1 MFFNT
6 LTSERAV
13 KLAPPRRVKL
23 VAMALLFIALSL
35 VGFASF
41 ALVPDTFAAL
51 SGIVVSYP
59 KYIRLTNAALALIC
73 ATFLLWP
80 REGGRLVGHWNEYVG
95 LAFFIFFV
103 QYGCRSL
110 ALLVEPA
117 RTPDLYLVVE
127 RVTTLVVFLCSF
139 ANNLLFLAA
148 ARTLLNKN
156 RRPQTVAPQPGNL
169 MPKTKLRRRWAMFK
183 TELRRRW
190 AMFRNALPE
199 WRWPAWAA
207 LVLLTCALP
216 LIEDWFYLHLLWVR
230 IPDAIFS
237 TYCLSWFAYAVWL
250 SFSVRGLRWLAWMAF
265 VVVLAYAAGQH
276 IFAINPF
283 IAHSISE
290 PPHSQT
296 PPAKWFRDKLGP
308 EVTRARSKYLEAAHV
323 TDKSG
328 LVRKLTV
335 QQDEDPF
342 SRYIFDHPQTEGL
355 GQLRRMPGAPPPDPA
370 PGGQDRLLS
379 VLYELN
385 LRLDLPLLGGVP
397 VDRLTMRDE
406 TRRLL
411 AEARAGGGHSRLL
424 NRMLLE
430 DAYPTEIK
438 RSVTP
443 GAFFDG
449 AIFAIL
455 FPMKYLLFLTGFVL
469 YLLIISSVNDFRKA
483 LRKTTNKRMDYLS
496 GRGVIGV
503 IGRSMGADEVNV
515 IIRLPGVKRRQGG
528 SEEHVV
534 AETWRRGGTTVGR
547 KIYPVSDDMEIFRAM
562 RTEGRIK
569 VVTNEDKCEAAA
581 ELRKVGPSP
590 QTLVIIPI
598 RFHGGVIGV
607 LRVIFRGYGKYN
619 DGTLEQLRFM
629 AELIAPSV
637 QDFRTVA
644 AVDKLGPRLS
654 RAQSEAAQQLQHA
667 AERVGPAQGRPGEG
681 FADTAQRMVEALHDL
696 LSPLGVG
703 FIIES
708 GFTSLKPI
716 YPKEGPYF
724 EILNEQGVSYEEKQ
738 SKSAKTPEGPVSVE
752 TDLLPLRTEKG
763 TPYYLGNLILAIPRY
778 RDAFARPTLAAY
790 YLTRRM
796 VASLIA
802 QSISNAART
811 ALLTIIQELNHDLG
825 KETLNVG
832 EWFKGV
838 QAAITKAG
846 LLWVVASEGD
856 GRPKLGPGERVELV
870 ESLTSEEQE
879 NLMGKPLGCV
889 PYGDAESDTRHV
901 IHVEMGEAG
910 RGLWLGVSR
919 AHFGRELNF
928 ESPWRV
934 FLESLASSTGAALS
948 RIEERREAE
957 VRRQLEEEERV
968 KAAEDELVETM
979 GLISGLLMHE
989 LVNMVANQSFTVDGL
1004 LEVIGGDGATLDGQ
1018 LITSLKAI
1026 KESAAMMND
1035 LTSACREIMQVN
1047 DRSCS
1052 CSVRDAARQALR
1064 LFQGGAR
1071 KKQIEVVND
1080 IPRRAVAR
1088 VPSNFVALACASLIG
1103 NGIDAIKSKGVI
1115 RLAAEIDSTRG
1126 VILCHV
1132 IDDGEPIPKHIQEG
1146 LFKRGTTNKKGHNGW
1161 GLYLVARFLRK
1172 YGGDAYLSYSTPK
1185 ATCLTLRLPASTDG
1199 AGSTLSS

>member
-1 MFFNT
+1 MMFFNT
-6 LTSERAV
+6 LTNERAA
-13 KLAPPRRVKL
+13 KLAPPRRIKL
-23 VAMALLFIALSL
+23 VAMAQLFIALSL
-35 VGFASF
+35 VGFASI
-41 ALVPDTFAAL
+41 ALFPDTLAAL
-51 SGIVVSYP
+51 SGIVVNYP
-59 KYIRLTNAALALIC
+59 KYIRLTNAVLALIC

-80 REGGRLVGHWNEYVG
+80 REGGRLAGHWNEYVG
-95 LAFFIFFV
+95 LAFFTFFV
-103 QYGCRSL
+103 QYGCRSV
-110 ALLVEPA
+110 ALLVEPT

-127 RVTTLVVFLCSF
+127 WITTLVVFLCSF

-156 RRPQTVAPQPGNL
+156 RRPRTVAPQPGDPTL
-169 MPKTKLRRRWAMFK
+169 KTKLRRRWAMFK
-183 TELRRRW
+183 TELKRW
-190 AMFRNALPE
+190 WPMFRNALPA

-207 LVLLTCALP
+207 LVLLTCVLP
-216 LIEDWFYLHLLWVR
+216 LAEDLFYPNLIWVR

-250 SFSVRGLRWLAWMAF
+250 SFFVRNRRWLAWMAF

-283 IAHSISE
+283 IAHSILE
-290 PPHSQT
+290 PQHFQT
-296 PPAKWFRDKLGP
+296 PLAKWFRDKLGP
-308 EVTRARSKYLEAAHV
+308 EVTRARSRNLEAAHV
-323 TDKSG
+323 RDERG
-328 LVRKLTV
+328 LVRKLTAR
-335 QQDEDPF
+335 QDDDPF
-342 SRYIFDHPQTEGL
+342 SSYIFDNPQTEGFM
-355 GQLRRMPGAPPPDPA
+355 QLRQVPGAMPPA
-370 PGGQDRLLS
+370 PGGQDRLS
-379 VLYELN
+379 RILYELN

-397 VDRLTMRDE
+397 VDHLTMRDE

-411 AEARAGGGHSRLL
+411 AEARGGGHSRLL

-430 DAYPTEIK
+430 DAYPAEIK
-438 RSVTP
+438 HSVTP

-455 FPMKYLLFLTGFVL
+455 FPMKYLLFLPAFVL

-483 LRKTTNKRMDYLS
+483 LRETTNKRRDYLS
-496 GRGVIGV
+496 GDGVIGV
-503 IGRSMGADEVNV
+503 IGDSMGADEVNV

-534 AETWRRGGTTVGR
+534 AETWRRGGPPAGR
-547 KIYPVSDDMEIFRAM
+547 KIYPVSNDPLLVRAM
-562 RTEGRIK
+562 QTEGRVK

-590 QTLVIIPI
+590 QTLVMIPI

-619 DGTLEQLRFM
+619 DGTFEQLRFM

-654 RAQSEAAQQLQHA
+654 RAQSEAAQQLQCS
-667 AERVGPAQGRPGEG
+667 AEWLSPAQGRPGEG
-681 FADTAQRMVEALHDL
+681 FADAAQRMVEALHDL
-696 LSPLGVG
+696 LNPLGVG
-703 FIIES
+703 FVIES

-716 YPKEGPYF
+716 YPREGSYF
-724 EILNEQGVSYEEKQ
+724 EILNAQEVSYEEKQ
-738 SKSAKTPEGPVSVE
+738 LKPAETPEGPVSVE
-752 TDLLPLRTEKG
+752 SDLLPLRTEKG
-763 TPYYLGNLILAIPRY
+763 TPYYIGNLILAIPGE

-811 ALLTIIQELNHDLG
+811 ALLTVIQELNDDLN

-832 EWFKGV
+832 EWFEGV
-838 QAAITKAG
+838 QEASTKAG

-856 GRPKLGPGERVELV
+856 GRPMLGPGERVELV
-870 ESLTSEEQE
+870 EGLTGEECK

-889 PYGDAESDTRHV
+889 PYSEAETDTRHI
-901 IHVEMGEAG
+901 IHVELGEAG
-910 RGLWLGVSR
+910 RGLWLGVGR

-934 FLESLASSTGAALS
+934 FLESLASSAGAALS

-957 VRRQLEEEERV
+957 ARRQLEEDERV

-1004 LEVIGGDGATLDGQ
+1004 LEVVNGDEAGLDGQ
-1018 LITSLKAI
+1018 VITSLKAI
-1026 KESAAMMND
+1026 KESAAMMKD
-1035 LTSACREIMQVN
+1035 LTRACREIIQVN
-1047 DRSCS
+1047 DRCS
-1052 CSVRDAARQALR
+1052 CSVADAARQALR
-1064 LFQGGAR
+1064 LFQDGLR
-1071 KKQIEVVND
+1071 KKQIKVVLD
-1080 IPRRAVAR
+1080 IPRGARAR

-1115 RLAAEIDSTRG
+1115 RIAAEIDSTNG

-1132 IDDGEPIPKHIQEG
+1132 IDDGEPIPDHIKPI
-1146 LFKRGTTNKKGHNGW
+1146 LFKRGTTNKKEHNGW
-1161 GLYLVARFLRK
+1161 GLYLVARFLKK
-1172 YGGDAYLSYSTPK
+1172 YGGDAYLSYSHPK

-1199 AGSTLSS
+1199 AGSTLTS

>member
-1 MFFNT
+1 MMFFNT
-6 LTSERAV
+6 LTNERAA
-13 KLAPPRRVKL
+13 KLAPLRRVKL
-23 VAMALLFIALSL
+23 VAMALLVITLSL
-35 VGFASF
+35 VGFASI
-41 ALVPDTFAAL
+41 ALFPDTLAAL

-59 KYIRLTNAALALIC
+59 KYIRLTNAALSLIC

-80 REGGRLVGHWNEYVG
+80 REGGRLAGHWNEYVG

-103 QYGCRSL
+103 QYGCRSV
-110 ALLVEPA
+110 ALFVEPIGN
-117 RTPDLYLVVE
+117 PNLNLVVKW
-127 RVTTLVVFLCSF
+127 VTILVVFLCSF

-156 RRPQTVAPQPGNL
+156 RRPRLVAPQPDGP

-183 TELRRRW
+183 TELKRGW
-190 AMFRNALPE
+190 PMFRNALPA
-199 WRWPAWAA
+199 WRWPTWAA
-207 LVLLTCALP
+207 LVLLTCVLP
-216 LIEDWFYLHLLWVR
+216 LAEDFFYPNLIWVR

-237 TYCLSWFAYAVWL
+237 TFCLSWFAYAVWL
-250 SFSVRGLRWLAWMAF
+250 IFSVRNRRWLAWMAF

-283 IAHSISE
+283 IAHSIAESQ
-290 PPHSQT
+290 HFQT

-308 EVTRARSKYLEAAHV
+308 ELTKARSRNLEAAHV
-323 TDKSG
+323 KDESG
-328 LVRKLTV
+328 LVRKFTV
-335 QQDEDPF
+335 RQDDDPL
-342 SRYIFDHPQTEGL
+342 SNYIFDHPQTEGL
-355 GQLRRMPGAPPPDPA
+355 RQLRETPGATPPAPA
-370 PGGQDRLLS
+370 PGGQDRLS
-379 VLYELN
+379 RVLYELN

-397 VDRLTMRDE
+397 LDHLTLRDE

-411 AEARAGGGHSRLL
+411 AEARGGHSRLL

-430 DAYPTEIK
+430 DAYPAEIK

-443 GAFFDG
+443 GEFFDG
-449 AIFAIL
+449 AIFAML
-455 FPMKYLLFLTGFVL
+455 APMKYLLFLPGFVL
-469 YLLIISSVNDFRKA
+469 YLLIISSVSDFRKA
-483 LRKTTNKRMDYLS
+483 LRETTNKRQDYLS
-496 GRGVIGV
+496 GNGVLGVIGN
-503 IGRSMGADEVNV
+503 SMGADEVDV

-534 AETWRRGGTTVGR
+534 AETWRRGGPTAGR
-547 KIYPVSDDMEIFRAM
+547 KIYPMSNEPLLVRVM
-562 RTEGRIK
+562 RKEGRVK
-569 VVTNEDKCEAAA
+569 VVTNEDECEAAA

-590 QTLVIIPI
+590 QTRVMIPI

-607 LRVIFRGYGKYN
+607 LGVVFRGYGRYN

-644 AVDKLGPRLS
+644 AVEKLGPRLS
-654 RAQSEAAQQLQHA
+654 RAQSEASQRPQCATDGLGAAQCH
-667 AERVGPAQGRPGEG
+667 PGEG
-681 FADTAQRMVEALHDL
+681 FADAAQRMVEALHDL

-716 YPKEGPYF
+716 YPREGLYF
-724 EILNEQGVSYEEKQ
+724 EMLNEQEVSYEEKQ
-738 SKSAKTPEGPVSVE
+738 MKPYETPEGPVSVE
-752 TDLLPLRTEKG
+752 SDILPLRTEKG
-763 TPYYLGNLILAIPRY
+763 TPYYLGNLILAIPSE

-811 ALLTIIQELNHDLG
+811 ALLTVIQELNDDLN

-832 EWFKGV
+832 EWFNGV
-838 QAAITKAG
+838 QTAITKAG

-856 GRPKLGPGERVELV
+856 GRPKRGPGERIELV
-870 ESLTSEEQE
+870 DGLTDEEWQ
-879 NLMGKPLGCV
+879 NLLGKPLGCV
-889 PYGDAESDTRHV
+889 PYGVAQSDTRYI
-901 IHVEMGEAG
+901 IHIELGEAG
-910 RGLWLGVSR
+910 RGLWLGVAR

-934 FLESLASSTGAALS
+934 FLESLASSAGASLS

-957 VRRQLEEEERV
+957 ARRQMEEEERV

-1004 LEVIGGDGATLDGQ
+1004 LEVVKGDGARLDGEI
-1018 LITSLKAI
+1018 ITSLKVI
-1026 KESAAMMND
+1026 KESAAMMKD
-1035 LTSACREIMQVN
+1035 LTRACREIIQVN
-1047 DRSCS
+1047 DRSS
-1052 CSVRDAARQALR
+1052 CSVGDAAQQALR
-1064 LFQGGAR
+1064 LFQDGLR
-1071 KKQIEVVND
+1071 KKQIKVVLD
-1080 IPRRAVAR
+1080 IPLGTRAR

-1115 RLAAEIDSTRG
+1115 RIVAKLDSTNG

-1132 IDDGEPIPKHIQEG
+1132 IDDGEPIPDHIKPI
-1146 LFKRGTTNKKGHNGW
+1146 LFKRGTTNKKEHNGW
-1161 GLYLVARFLRK
+1161 GLYLVARFLKK

-1185 ATCLTLRLPASTDG
+1185 ATCLTLRLPASTDD
-1199 AGSTLSS
+1199 AGSTLTS